1 MKLGLTYM
9 SSAREQ
15 RYGIR
20 SLRADFPDDTAC
32 LEFIFDALHSRECS
46 CGGTYSLVKGRRQFY
61 CSKCRYQI
69 APTANTIFHKSE
81 TPLTLWFQAILAF
94 SCAKSGISAKYLER
108 ELEVTYKTAWRMLKL
123 IRQALQQSSDM
134 LDGDVEMDA
143 AYYGG
148 RKAAGR
154 NNENLS
160 ASMKAKATIMGAVER
175 QGDVRVFVVPNSTA
189 ATHGA
194 FMHANIKQEG
204 TRLFTDSS
212 NRYDKVA
219 VGFDRFVVNHSDGV
233 YVDGDIY
240 TNTIEAFWSHIKR
253 SITGTHKVVS
263 KKYLQDYL
271 NAFAFHYN
279 NRYSDKQRFEVLLD
293 TLLHASVS

>member
-1 MKLGLTYM
+1 MTR
-9 SSAREQ
+9 SE

-20 SLRADFPDDTAC
+20 SLKKQFPDDEAC
-32 LEFIFDALHSRECS
+32 LNFLFDTLHSRKCS

-61 CSKCRYQI
+61 CSKCRFQI
-69 APTANTIFHKSE
+69 APTANTIFNKSE

-94 SCAKSGISAKYLER
+94 SNAKSGISAKYLER
-108 ELEVTYKTAWRMLKL
+108 ELEVTYKTAWRILKL
-123 IRQALQQSSDM
+123 IREALVQSGDR
-134 LDGDVEMDA
+134 LQGDVEMDA

-154 NNENLS
+154 NNENLK
-160 ASMKAKATIMGAVER
+160 ASMAEKAVMMGAVKR
-175 QGDVRVFVVPNSTA
+175 QGSVKVFVVPDGTA
-189 ATHGA
+189 ATHGS
-194 FMHANIKQEG
+194 FLRANINPLH
-204 TRLFTDSS
+204 TRLMTDSS
-212 NRYDKVA
+212 NRYNKVA
-219 VGFDRFVVNHSDGV
+219 RGFDRFVVNHSAGI

-263 KKYLQDYL
+263 KKYLQAYL

-279 NRYSDKQRFEVLLD
+279 NRYSDKQRFELLLD
-293 TLLHASVS
+293 TLLHAARAQENVFS